1 MAPGAAR
8 RYSWRQLDAG
18 RKRNGG
24 GMRKGLTWLVF
35 LATLLGAGFGLACH
49 SLLSDPAILAFVLK
63 GLGLLTTLFLRAIKM
78 LIAPLVLFTLIG
90 GIGRMGDAGDVGRV
104 ALKAMTWFVA
114 ASLVSLAI
122 GLIMVEAIRPGAGI
136 HLRAGNAA
144 GAVSTVPMSMMA
156 FLTNLVPT
164 SILDAMARN
173 EVLQIVVFSLIAGIA
188 LTQLGE
194 KGQMVLNLTEQLA
207 TLVLKMAMFVMNLA
221 PVAVFAAV
229 AAALAEGGVGMIGR
243 YAAYVGGFYFA
254 LAILW
259 AALMVAGAAVL
270 GAPRQRALMR
280 AVREPAL
287 IALATTSSETAYPV
301 LLYKLEAVGV
311 SNRIASFILPLGY
324 SFNLI
329 GSMCYCIF
337 AMIFIA
343 QASDISLSA
352 GQLTQLVFLI
362 FVASK
367 GIANVPRASLVV
379 VVSLLPYFHLPES
392 GALLILGVDHFL
404 DMGRTCTNTVATA
417 IAAASVAKWESGRLA
432 KAA

>member
-1 MAPGAAR
+1 
-8 RYSWRQLDAG
+8 
-18 RKRNGG
+18 
-24 GMRKGLTWLVF
+24 
-35 LATLLGAGFGLACH
+35 
-49 SLLSDPAILAFVLK
+49 
-63 GLGLLTTLFLRAIKM
+63 
-78 LIAPLVLFTLIG
+78 
-90 GIGRMGDAGDVGRV
+90 
-104 ALKAMTWFVA
+104 
-114 ASLVSLAI
+114 
-122 GLIMVEAIRPGAGI
+122 
-136 HLRAGNAA
+136 
-144 GAVSTVPMSMMA
+144 
-156 FLTNLVPT
+156 
-164 SILDAMARN
+164 MARN

-301 LLYKLEAVGV
+301 LLYKLEAIGV